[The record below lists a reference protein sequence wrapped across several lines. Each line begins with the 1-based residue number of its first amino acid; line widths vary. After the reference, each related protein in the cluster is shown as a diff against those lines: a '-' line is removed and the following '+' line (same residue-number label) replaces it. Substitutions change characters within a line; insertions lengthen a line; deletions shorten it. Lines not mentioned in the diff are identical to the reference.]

1 MAWTYHD
8 FETYS
13 GATRVSR
20 LKLHITEVRAVING
34 PDIQADGKGRQLATM
49 NQYLGDLTRRL
60 DQLEGSSTKR
70 AGGITYITPAA
81 PDQVL

>member
-1 MAWTYHD
+1 M
-8 FETYS
+8 
-13 GATRVSR
+13 
-20 LKLHITEVRAVING
+20 ING